1 VKTSIAVLFCVANA
15 VAQDLPSV
23 QDNVPTV
30 QLAIAELRKAE
41 ATAGETTFWRRLL
54 PRIQLSATLGTRDLL
69 FSESGT
75 LVLPTDSYRM
85 TISLSLS
92 ELLDGTPHDVA
103 LLNVEEAR
111 LKVGQ
116 ARQKQLLD
124 SLHGEANRL
133 DLADQIKFLNQEEG
147 RLAMIVDY
155 YEMLFAQGKVDRL
168 PVERTRIELD
178 RARNECTKAVRQSR
192 LFEATK

>member
-1 VKTSIAVLFCVANA
+1 MKTSIAVLFCVANA

>member
-1 VKTSIAVLFCVANA
+1 MKTSIAVLFCVANA

-30 QLAIAELRKAE
+30 QLAIPELRKAE

-168 PVERTRIELD
+168 PVECTRIELD